1 MSQTR
6 GWLAAALALAALFG
20 FFVFESLRLS
30 LTDTLGPGPGFF
42 PFWLGVLG
50 AALAIVLILQLRQ
63 PPEGATEAITFDRAG
78 TRNVLL
84 VLAGLI
90 AASAVLEVA
99 GFRLAVAAL
108 LVYLLVVL
116 GVRRWLAIALFAAA
130 GSFGVYYVFYDL
142 LKVPLP

>member
-90 AASAVLEVA
+90 AASALLEVA
-99 GFRLAVAAL
+99 GFGLAVDG
-108 LVYLLVVL
+108 LVVSLIVVL
-116 GVRRWLAIALFAAA
+116 GGGGWLAIRRFGAARQ
-130 GSFGVYYVFYDL
+130 
-142 LKVPLP
+142 